1 MGEDRED
8 SAPRRDRPL
17 NLSSRLLTPLDQQ
30 HDHENTSIDFG
41 AILAMAAFSQASET
55 GASIIAKILK
65 ELGVTVVL
73 GIVGVPV
80 PEIAE
85 QAITTAYGYLT
96 GRPGVC
102 QVVGGPDLDLICK
115 TPKLVDPPKGGC
127 EEARIDRVVALIKIA
142 RAPLVLIGKGAA
154 YAKAEEPIGTFI
166 NQTQLTFIPSP
177 MGKGVVPDSH
187 PTNASS
193 ARSAALKMADV
204 VLILGAR
211 LNWIFHHGEAPK
223 WNPEAKFIQ
232 VDISAEETGRNSESA
247 EHSLLGDVGVVAT
260 QLLTW
265 LGDWAF
271 DLNSSEYMAKIR
283 QAKEKNEKIASL
295 TAQGPSM
302 PLKYARA
309 FDVMKTTLHNLS
321 QPSEGRICYMA
332 ESTNTMDIS
341 RSILP
346 LEHPRLRLDAG
357 TYATMGFGLP
367 YAIAA
372 SEAYNA
378 LTSQVFSGPTKRKKT
393 VAIEDDSAF
402 DFSVMEIETMA
413 RMGMDIAIFVINNG
427 GIYFGDSDT
436 AENWQAKHE
445 KTKSGKPGLRSWA
458 LGWEVKYQ
466 KLAEACGGLG
476 FLVRT
481 PEELEK
487 ATLTAYNA
495 TVPVIVNV
503 VIQSGKTEKASFG
516 WQVARKKRSRKAHM

>member
-85 QAITTAYGYLT
+85 QAITTGIRFI
-96 GRPGVC
+96 GFH
-102 QVVGGPDLDLICK
+102 LDLICK

-127 EEARIDRVVALIKIA
+127 EEARIDQVVALIKIA
-142 RAPLVLIGKGAA
+142 SAPLVLIGKGAA

-265 LGDWAF
+265 LGDWTF

-309 FDVMKTTLHNLS
+309 FNVMKTTLYNLS
-321 QPSEGRICYMA
+321 
-332 ESTNTMDIS
+332 D
-341 RSILP
+341 
-346 LEHPRLRLDAG
+346 
-357 TYATMGFGLP
+357 
-367 YAIAA
+367 
-372 SEAYNA
+372 
-378 LTSQVFSGPTKRKKT
+378 
-393 VAIEDDSAF
+393 
-402 DFSVMEIETMA
+402 
-413 RMGMDIAIFVINNG
+413 
-427 GIYFGDSDT
+427 
-436 AENWQAKHE
+436 
-445 KTKSGKPGLRSWA
+445 
-458 LGWEVKYQ
+458 
-466 KLAEACGGLG
+466 
-476 FLVRT
+476 
-481 PEELEK
+481 
-487 ATLTAYNA
+487 
-495 TVPVIVNV
+495 
-503 VIQSGKTEKASFG
+503 
-516 WQVARKKRSRKAHM
+516 